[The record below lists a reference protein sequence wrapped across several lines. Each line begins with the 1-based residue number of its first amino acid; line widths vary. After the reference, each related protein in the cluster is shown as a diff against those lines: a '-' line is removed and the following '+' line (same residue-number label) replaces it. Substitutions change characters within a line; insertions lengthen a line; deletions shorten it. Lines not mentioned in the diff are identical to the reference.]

1 MLAALVT
8 ALSACASGAGPDAF
22 ADPSVTGVEVV
33 DVTWSVEET
42 EGGSVSDTGIY
53 TAAETPGTYHVVA
66 TSSIDA
72 SKFTSAIVTVTNSPA
87 PPPPSANL
95 QGTGTTHQASFLT
108 DVTGGGSMPSWT
120 TNVVTA
126 SCAGD
131 GVADATACLQAA
143 ANAARDQGK
152 SLVIPATSAFYK
164 ISGAI
169 TIYTSVGGVGGMP
182 TITQTVVANDEI
194 GRASCRER
202 V

>member
-1 MLAALVT
+1 MIAALVT

-22 ADPSVTGVEVV
+22 ADPSITLALIPASLEIAPGDTAQFTASVTGVEVV

-143 ANAARDQGK
+143 
-152 SLVIPATSAFYK
+152 
-164 ISGAI
+164 
-169 TIYTSVGGVGGMP
+169 
-182 TITQTVVANDEI
+182 
-194 GRASCRER
+194 
-202 V
+202 